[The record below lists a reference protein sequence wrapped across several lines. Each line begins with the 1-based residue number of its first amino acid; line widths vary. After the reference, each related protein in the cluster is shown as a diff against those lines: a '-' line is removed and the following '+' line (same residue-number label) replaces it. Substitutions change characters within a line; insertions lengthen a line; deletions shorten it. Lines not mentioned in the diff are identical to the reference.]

1 MEAGDNIDVRVL
13 LPAVRVPTLIVH
25 CDDDRVA
32 VPGARPVPCGS
43 HRWWPLRVAAAREPS
58 PDGNEP
64 AWPLF
69 LEELGRFLG
78 WDTVDQSP

>member
-13 LPAVRVPTLIVH
+13 LPQVRVPTLVVH

-32 VPGARPVPCGS
+32 VPEHGRVPCGS
-43 HRWWPLRVAAAREPS
+43 HCWRPLRVAAEREPS
-58 PDGNEP
+58 PENEP

-69 LEELGRFLG
+69 LEELGHFLG